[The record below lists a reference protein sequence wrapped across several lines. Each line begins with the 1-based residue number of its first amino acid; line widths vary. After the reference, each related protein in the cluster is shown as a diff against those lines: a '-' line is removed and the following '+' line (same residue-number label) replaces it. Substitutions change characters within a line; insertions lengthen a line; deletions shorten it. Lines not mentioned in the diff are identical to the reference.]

1 MPFLLRGYQQW
12 FNVMNTAF
20 TKIVGINLLV
30 FTVYTFVS
38 MAFKTW
44 LILAICFSMHVLV
57 CFFLA
62 LSNEENLPRKA
73 FFMSLLLILLIGFG
87 TCTHLFSKYENTNW
101 WYMTR
106 LQKIIIGIN
115 LLFLATYTV
124 ISYNS
129 RSTNHLAIVGH
140 AFVIACHICTLIFI
154 AIIAHFLSKKE
165 IEKAFWLSSGVILL
179 IGFGSCLIVY
189 N

>member
-1 MPFLLRGYQQW
+1 
-12 FNVMNTAF
+12 
-20 TKIVGINLLV
+20 
-30 FTVYTFVS
+30 
-38 MAFKTW
+38 
-44 LILAICFSMHVLV
+44 
-57 CFFLA
+57 
-62 LSNEENLPRKA
+62 
-73 FFMSLLLILLIGFG
+73 
-87 TCTHLFSKYENTNW
+87 
-101 WYMTR
+101 MTR

-115 LLFLATYTV
+115 LLFLAAYTV

-129 RSTNHLAIVGH
+129 RTNHLAIIGH
-140 AFVIACHICTLIFI
+140 AFVIACHICALIFI